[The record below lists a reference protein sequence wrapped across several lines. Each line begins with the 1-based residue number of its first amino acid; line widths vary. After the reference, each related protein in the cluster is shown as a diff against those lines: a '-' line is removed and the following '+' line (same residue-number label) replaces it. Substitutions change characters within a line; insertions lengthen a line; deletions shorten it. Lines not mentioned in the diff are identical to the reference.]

1 LKFLAFEMAIPSLDP
16 VTADDV
22 NYCGGVTIS
31 LLCYG

>member
-1 LKFLAFEMAIPSLDP
+1 MAIPSLDP

-31 LLCYG
+31 PQCYG